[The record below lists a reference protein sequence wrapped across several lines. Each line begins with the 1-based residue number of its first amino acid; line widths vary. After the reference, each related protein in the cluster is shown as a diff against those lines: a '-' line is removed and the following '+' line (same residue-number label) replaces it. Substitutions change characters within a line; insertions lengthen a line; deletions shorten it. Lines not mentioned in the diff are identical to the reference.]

1 MILNEKLIQ
10 HDVKTLFYNLEDFP
24 LSVLLLRLESSV
36 SLLIISGKFNLS
48 SQDLQH
54 KYFCPNI
61 LVIKYVLPLLD

>member
-1 MILNEKLIQ
+1 MILNENLIQ
-10 HDVKTLFYNLEDFP
+10 DDVKTLFYNLEDFP

-48 SQDLQH
+48 SQDLPQV
-54 KYFCPNI
+54 FCPNI

>member
-1 MILNEKLIQ
+1 MILNEKLIRD
-10 HDVKTLFYNLEDFP
+10 DVKTLFYNLEDFP

-54 KYFCPNI
+54 KYFVQI
-61 LVIKYVLPLLD
+61 F